1 MSDSEHESVT
11 QRLLKKHVPVTF
23 AALSHGKIT
32 VTHGLSWLA
41 AILENLSC
49 VLYNICSFKS
59 PMSCLIVGIPDQTAE
74 DYENQDMK
82 LKHI

>member
-1 MSDSEHESVT
+1 MERVFGASDSEYESVRET
-11 QRLLKKHVPVTF
+11 HSRDV
-23 AALSHGKIT
+23 SRGKIR
-32 VTHGLSWLA
+32 VRHGLSRLSA
-41 AILENLSC
+41 LLDNLSC

>member
-11 QRLLKKHVPVTF
+11 QRLLMKHVPVAF
-23 AALSHGKIT
+23 AALSHGKIA
-32 VTHGLSWLA
+32 VTHSV
-41 AILENLSC
+41 LENLSC
-49 VLYNICSFKS
+49 VFYNICSFKS